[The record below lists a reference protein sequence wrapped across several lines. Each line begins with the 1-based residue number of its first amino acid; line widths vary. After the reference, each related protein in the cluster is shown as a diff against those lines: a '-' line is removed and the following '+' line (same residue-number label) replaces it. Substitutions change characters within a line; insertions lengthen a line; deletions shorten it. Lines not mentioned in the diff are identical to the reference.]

1 LEYLDLLEI
10 LWEILEKYNIFDK
23 LSKKRVS
30 KEDMLHNKDLWDMLD
45 NYGILDKVADIAKS
59 NKSDL
64 LDRWS
69 KSNPLD
75 TFDISV
81 RLIIYHILIH
91 PSRLDKM
98 NLITK
103 MNELDYL
110 VRWNMLAILDIL
122 TRLDKLDKR

>member
-1 LEYLDLLEI
+1 MEYLDLLEI
-10 LWEILEKYNIFDK
+10 LWKILEKYNIFDK
-23 LSKKRVS
+23 LSKKRVDE
-30 KEDMLHNKDLWDMLD
+30 EDMLCNQALWDMLD
-45 NYGILDKVADIAKS
+45 KCGILDEAADMARF

-64 LDRWS
+64 LEGWI

-75 TFDISV
+75 TFDSSV
-81 RLIIYHILIH
+81 RLVIYHILSH
-91 PSRLDKM
+91 PSSSDKM

-110 VRWNMLAILDIL
+110 VRWNMMAILDIL

>member
-122 TRLDKLDKR
+122 TWLDKLDKR

>member
-1 LEYLDLLEI
+1 MEYLDLLEI